1 MSLYY
6 NTPHLIL
13 TRFKTDA
20 RAELKNNDNYSLGRI
35 KSGFLRRSASPQYI
49 PRHQTTEK
57 QRVKNILYSEG
68 KIRIAL
74 SYIFTSWR
82 LENCQGFK
90 CWAIRT
96 SYFICHRTFRYNQ
109 FKTFDIQQSFILLLI
124 KIVYKNFIT
133 TWILFP
139 IHLIWSMPI
148 RSTRLLNKKPSSTP
162 STTVF

>member
-1 MSLYY
+1 MDRSMNVLVLQY
-6 NTPHLIL
+6 PHLIL
-13 TRFKTDA
+13 TRCKTDA
-20 RAELKNNDNYSLGRI
+20 RAELKNNDNYSLGRV

-90 CWAIRT
+90 CCVKT
-96 SYFICHRTFRYNQ
+96 DLVVLGYQKFIF
-109 FKTFDIQQSFILLLI
+109 
-124 KIVYKNFIT
+124 
-133 TWILFP
+133 
-139 IHLIWSMPI
+139 HLP
-148 RSTRLLNKKPSSTP
+148 
-162 STTVF
+162 